1 MGRRRRALLTMTDI
15 HDRAITR
22 PYLLP
27 QGVLLRAIAYIIDSF
42 LVALAAFTFFTLIG
56 WDAPVPPGLV
66 DGMGFREYLAALRDY
81 TSTDFGFVLEVS
93 SQGLLVVYALVAEA
107 VWGRTLGKLV
117 LGLEVVRAADG
128 ARCGWRGAIIRNLLR
143 PFDLIFAGMPG
154 ALLIMVSRRR
164 QRLGDLAGGTLVV
177 RRLPALPSFAGM
189 PMPGVL
195 RRCEGCGGLV
205 EAAGGCAR
213 CAQPPAASD
222 VPQPIA
228 VMMAVGQ
235 AAAGFS
241 AAAEALLAAESDFRR
256 ASSDEYERLDGGG
269 AAGRDERTARSPE
282 EPAEPPGPSGQPE
295 PPDDADAPFTEAA
308 EPSTEPAEPSA
319 ESAEMADE
327 YSAPYVN
334 AWVALLD
341 TSRTLHR
348 RYALFEEAARQAGL
362 TPEQAAAMQPE
373 VARWADDLGGYLAAE
388 DDEAVFEAFRLRA
401 LTPPA

>member
-1 MGRRRRALLTMTDI
+1 MGRRRRALLTMTNI
-15 HDRAITR
+15 HDRAISR

-27 QGVLLRAIAYIIDSF
+27 QGVFLRAIAYIIDSF
-42 LVALAAFTFFTLIG
+42 LVALAAFTVFTLIG
-56 WDAPVPPGLV
+56 WDAPVPPGLA
-66 DGMGFREYLAALRDY
+66 DGMGLGEYISALRDY
-81 TSTDFGFVLEVS
+81 TSTEFGFVLEVS

-128 ARCGWRGAIIRNLLR
+128 VRCGWRGAIIRNLLR

-177 RRLPALPSFAGM
+177 RRLPVLPSFAGM

-213 CAQPPAASD
+213 CAQPPAAAD

-241 AAAEALLAAESDFRR
+241 AAAETLLAAESDFRR

-269 AAGRDERTARSPE
+269 SVGRDERTARSLE
-282 EPAEPPGPSGQPE
+282 EYAEPPEPSGQPE
-295 PPDDADAPFTEAA
+295 PAEAA
-308 EPSTEPAEPSA
+308 ESTTEPVEIAE
-319 ESAEMADE
+319 E
-327 YSAPYVN
+327 YSAPYVD

-362 TPEQAAAMQPE
+362 TPEQAAGMQPE
-373 VARWADDLGGYLAAE
+373 VARWTDDLDGYLVAE
-388 DDEAVFEAFRLRA
+388 DDEGVFEAFRLRA
-401 LTPPA
+401 LMPRA